1 MYKGRGNVLQSDSCG
16 AKEWGIDREMDKDKE
31 RVGVKS
37 RAGERDRAK
46 EKSNEKRK
54 KEGTKRQDFEFLCST
69 TKGYTLYIVQCPRSC
84 LKMFFF

>member
-37 RAGERDRAK
+37 RARERQSER
-46 EKSNEKRK
+46 EK
-54 KEGTKRQDFEFLCST
+54 Q
-69 TKGYTLYIVQCPRSC
+69 
-84 LKMFFF
+84 